1 MKLCPNC
8 GTQNAD
14 QYAQCVSCGTVLPA
28 AAPQPVYNNTSGY
41 IPRAFQAP
49 PVTSMG
55 SWFLWSL
62 LCSFLPIIG
71 PIIMM
76 KSANDP
82 SAQNFG
88 KAMLIWQII
97 GIAICVIM
105 VVAFGGMIVA
115 LTRVS

>member
-28 AAPQPVYNNTSGY
+28 AAPQPVYSGTSGY
-41 IPRAFQAP
+41 IPPAYQAP
-49 PVTSMG
+49 PVTTMG
-55 SWFLWSL
+55 SWFLWTL
-62 LCSFLPIIG
+62 LCSILPIIG

-76 KSANDP
+76 KSASDP

-97 GIAICVIM
+97 GIVLCIISM
-105 VVAFGGMIVA
+105 VMFSGMFYS
-115 LTRVS
+115 LRNY